1 MTDVSLLGHAAAAA
15 AAVGAGMVNAIAGGG
30 TLISFPVLT
39 AIGVPAVRANAT
51 NTVALLPGYL
61 GGVSA
66 QRDDLRGLTKSV
78 RPQLIAAAL
87 GGLLGSVLLIITSE
101 SVFRALVPFLI
112 LASSLL
118 LAVQDR
124 LRSWIFRP
132 STDGSPAVHNPHL
145 VAQVACVG
153 LAAVY
158 GGYFGAGLGI
168 MLIAVLG
175 LFSDLPI
182 NRLNAIKLLLAFVVN
197 LSAAIFLSFSGKVA
211 WSLVLVMAPAALI
224 GGNLGGRLA
233 NVLPPKKM
241 RAFVIVFG
249 VVVSIIYFVK

>member
-1 MTDVSLLGHAAAAA
+1 MTDISGLAHVGAAAAA
-15 AAVGAGMVNAIAGGG
+15 MGAGMVNAIAGGG

-39 AIGVPAVRANAT
+39 AIGVPSVRANAT
-51 NTVALLPGYL
+51 NTVSLLPGYL
-61 GGVSA
+61 GGVAA
-66 QRDDLRGLTKSV
+66 QREDLKGLSRTV
-78 RPQLIAAAL
+78 RPQLVASAV
-87 GGLLGSVLLIITSE
+87 GGLVGSILLIVTSE

-112 LASSLL
+112 LASSIL

-124 LRSWIFRP
+124 LRSWIFVP
-132 STDGSPAVHNPHL
+132 GEHHESHL

-175 LFSDLPI
+175 LFSDLPLT
-182 NRLNAIKLLLAFVVN
+182 RLNAVKLLLAFVVN
-197 LSAAIFLSFSGKVA
+197 LSAAAFLSFSGKVE
-211 WSLVLVMAPAALI
+211 WTLVLVMAPAALV

-233 NVLPPKKM
+233 KVLPPKKL
-241 RAFVIVFG
+241 RAFVVSFG
-249 VVVSIIYFVK
+249 VIVAIIYFVK

>member
-1 MTDVSLLGHAAAAA
+1 MTDVSVLAHVGAAAAA
-15 AAVGAGMVNAIAGGG
+15 IGAGLVNAVAGGG

-39 AIGVPAVRANAT
+39 AIGVPSVRANAT
-51 NTVALLPGYL
+51 NTVSLLPGYL
-61 GGVSA
+61 GGTYA
-66 QRDDLRGLTKSV
+66 QREDLQGLSKTV
-78 RPQLIAAAL
+78 RPQLVASAL

-112 LASSLL
+112 LAASLL
-118 LAVQDR
+118 LGVQDR
-124 LRSWIFRP
+124 LRAWIFKP
-132 STDGSPAVHNPHL
+132 GEHHETHI
-145 VAQVACVG
+145 VAQVICVG

-175 LFSDLPI
+175 LFSELPL
-182 NRLNAIKLLLAFVVN
+182 NRLNAVKLLLSFVVN
-197 LSAAIFLSFSGKVA
+197 LFAAAFLSFSGKVV
-211 WSLVLVMAPAALI
+211 WSLVLVMAPAALL

-233 NVLPPKKM
+233 KSLPPKKL

>member
-1 MTDVSLLGHAAAAA
+1 MTDISVLAHVGAAA

-39 AIGVPAVRANAT
+39 AIGVPSVRANAT
-51 NTVALLPGYL
+51 NTVSLLPGYL

-66 QRDDLRGLTKSV
+66 QRDDLRGETRSI
-78 RPQLIAAAL
+78 RPQILAAAL
-87 GGLLGSVLLIITSE
+87 GGLLGSILLIITSE
-101 SVFRALVPFLI
+101 SVFRQLVPFLI
-112 LASSLL
+112 LASSILL
-118 LAVQDR
+118 GIQDR
-124 LRSWIFRP
+124 LRAWIFKP
-132 STDGSPAVHNPHL
+132 GEQHESHI

-175 LFSDLPI
+175 LFSDLPL

-197 LSAAIFLSFSGKVA
+197 LFAAIFLSFSGKVE
-211 WSLVLVMAPAALI
+211 WTLVAVMAPAALL
-224 GGNLGGRLA
+224 GGNLGGRVA
-233 NVLPPKKM
+233 KSLPPKKL
-241 RAFVIVFG
+241 RVFVIAFG
-249 VVVSIIYFVK
+249 IVVAVIYFVK